1 MKPVLIIA
9 AAGIGSAAL
18 VYLLLT
24 AIASSRRAGTL
35 LPGEV
40 PVTAVP
46 GVGGN
51 GNTPA
56 GPNALDPATGLPR
69 PIGPCRGIMRW
80 SWHLRPRE
88 QLGTEGATPYPAST
102 EVTILRAATLTR
114 NGALMYRVRVV
125 RDGAEGYAF
134 VQPYELVGD
143 CRPAGTV
150 APA

>member
-18 VYLLLT
+18 LYLVLT

-46 GVGGN
+46 VGN
-51 GNTPA
+51 GNSNA
-56 GPNALDPATGLPR
+56 GPSAVDPSTGLAR

-88 QLGTEGATPYPAST
+88 QIGTDEATPYPAST
-102 EVTILRAATLTR
+102 EVVILRAATLTR
-114 NGALMYRVRVV
+114 NGALMYRVRVL

-143 CRPAGTV
+143 CRPAGTA